1 MVSNKMIGKLAA
13 GVSAAALAVIMS
25 AGIAMAADTGVA
37 VNEANFPDSSFRAYV
52 EQSVDTDG
60 NKLLS
65 DAEIA
70 NASYINVRSRGI
82 KNLKGIEKFTSL
94 KTLNCGGNELNSI
107 DVKGNA
113 ELENLDASNNKLT
126 SLDVSANKSLRTLSV
141 EGNLLQSVKLDSNSA
156 LETLDVSKNELMS
169 MDITKCTRLVSLDAS
184 NNQLASI
191 DMSKNSSL
199 ATVNLA
205 GNRLT
210 SVDLSANALIST
222 LNISDNKI
230 VILDLSENSALLYL
244 DCSYNSLIDVKV
256 PAGIAT
262 FTANN
267 NHIADLD
274 LKALEGLKNLNV
286 ADNSLYSLNLESNKA
301 LEYLDVSGN
310 HLAALDISEST
321 ALKKENVNASRNSRE
336 IYVSPENKADTDGT
350 NIDLKKIVKIET
362 ADVTAGEDGLTI
374 GKDGKVPE
382 KVKYT
387 YELGSDVQADF
398 EVIPVTSKKIIAK
411 NKSISIYLLKK
422 DKQPEYPLSVV
433 TLGGSADV
441 KWSCADS
448 KIVTVNE
455 NGGIIPAAIGQTTI
469 TASADGFDSALIT
482 VNVLGE
488 SENITVSTID
498 NQYYTGAEI
507 KPEPVVKSGDTVLVK
522 GTDYT
527 LSYQNNINVG
537 TAYVLVKGTGKYS
550 FSVSKKFSI
559 CYNIANM
566 VSDVIGDQLYTGGEI
581 KPGVVLRNGSYV
593 LVKDVDYT
601 LSYTNNIALGT
612 AIVTITGKGDYAGVK
627 IQSFNIV
634 VPQVSNLVVS
644 KFYATKLTLSWS
656 PIAGVTGYRIYKYNP
671 TTKKYAFLK
680 QLNGSATNTY
690 TDENLTQGTQYRYRV
705 RAFIKVNDK
714 NVYGK
719 YCTKLK
725 TYTKPKKVTLKA
737 KAGTRKATLT
747 WSKVTGATG
756 YRVYMKNSGSAKF
769 TRIKQITK
777 GSTVSYSKTKLTKG
791 KTYYFKVRA
800 FRTVDGKKI
809 YGAYSKIKT
818 VIVK

>member
-1 MVSNKMIGKLAA
+1 MSNKFIGKLAA
-13 GVSAAALAVIMS
+13 NVSAAALAIIMS
-25 AGIAMAADTGVA
+25 AGIAAAADTGVA
-37 VNEANFPDSSFRAYV
+37 VNEVNFPDSGFRAYV
-52 EQSVDTDG
+52 EQTIDTDG
-60 NKLLS
+60 SKSLS
-65 DAEIA
+65 AEEIA
-70 NASYINVRSRGI
+70 KTTYINVRSRGI
-82 KNLKGIEKFTSL
+82 KNLKGIETFTSL
-94 KTLNCGGNELNSI
+94 KTLNCGGNELASI
-107 DVKGNA
+107 DVKANTQM
-113 ELENLDASNNKLT
+113 ESLDASNNKLT

-141 EGNLLQSVKLDSNSA
+141 DGNMMQSINLDYNPA

-169 MDITKCTRLVSLDAS
+169 MDITKCTRLVSLSAS

-191 DMSKNSSL
+191 DMSKNGQL

-210 SVDLSANALIST
+210 SIDVSANTLVST

-230 VILDLSENSALLYL
+230 VLLDVSANSALLYL
-244 DCSYNSLIDVKV
+244 DCSYNSLIDVKA
-256 PAGIAT
+256 PAGIVT
-262 FTANN
+262 ITANN
-267 NHIADLD
+267 NNIADLD
-274 LKALEGLKNLNV
+274 VKAMEGLKSLNV
-286 ADNSLYSLNLESNKA
+286 ADNSLYNLDVQSNKA
-301 LEYLDVSGN
+301 LENLDVSGN
-310 HLAALDISEST
+310 HLAALDITNNT
-321 ALKKENVNASRNSRE
+321 ALKKENVNASRNKRE
-336 IYVSPENKADTDGT
+336 IYVNQTNEAELEGT
-350 NIDLKKIVKIET
+350 YIDIEKIVKIST
-362 ADVTAGEDGLTI
+362 ADAATGQAFTI

-382 KVKYT
+382 KVNYT
-387 YELGSDVQADF
+387 YELGNEAQADF
-398 EVIPVTSKKIIAK
+398 EVVPVMNKKILAK
-411 NKSISIYLLKK
+411 NNTINIYLFKNGT
-422 DKQPEYPLSVV
+422 QPEYPLSVIA
-433 TLGGSADV
+433 LGGAADV
-441 KWSCADS
+441 KWSSTDS
-448 KIVTVNE
+448 NIVTVNE
-455 NGGIIPAAIGQTTI
+455 NGGIIPKAIGQTTVI
-469 TASADGFDSALIT
+469 AAAYGFDSARIT

-488 SENITVSTID
+488 SENVTVGAID
-498 NQYYTGAEI
+498 NQYYTGAEV
-507 KPEPVVKSGDTVLVK
+507 KPEPVVKIGDKVLVK

-527 LSYQNNINVG
+527 VSYQNNVNVG
-537 TAYVLVKGTGKYS
+537 TAYVLVRGTGRYS
-550 FSVSKKFSI
+550 FSVSKKFNI

-566 VSDVIGDQLYTGGEI
+566 VSDAIGDQLYTGGEI
-581 KPGVVLRNGSYV
+581 RPGVVLKNGSYV

-601 LSYTNNIALGT
+601 LSYSNNIALGT

-634 VPQVSNLVVS
+634 VPQVTNLVVS
-644 KFYATKLTLSWS
+644 KFYAKKLTLSWT

-690 TDENLTQGTQYRYRV
+690 TDEKLTQGTQYRYRV

-719 YCTKLK
+719 YSTKLK

-756 YRVYMKNSGSAKF
+756 YRVYMKKSGSSKF
-769 TRIKQITK
+769 SKIKQITK
-777 GSTVSYSKTKLTKG
+777 GSTVSYTKTKLTKG

-800 FRTVDGKKI
+800 FRTVNGKKI

>member
-25 AGIAMAADTGVA
+25 AGIAMAADTDVA

-210 SVDLSANALIST
+210 SVDLSDNTLVST
-222 LNISDNKI
+222 LNVSDNRI
-230 VILDLSENSALLYL
+230 VLLDLSANNALLYL
-244 DCSYNSLIDVKV
+244 DCSYNSLVDVKA
-256 PAGIAT
+256 PANIVT

-267 NHIADLD
+267 NKIADLD
-274 LKALEGLKNLNV
+274 LKTMEGLKSLNV
-286 ADNSLYSLNLESNKA
+286 ADNSLYNIDIESNKA

-336 IYVSPENKADTDGT
+336 IYVSQTNEADLTGT
-350 NIDLKKIVKIET
+350 YISVDKIVKIET
-362 ADVTAGEDGLTI
+362 ADVATGEGLTI

-382 KVKYT
+382 KVSYT
-387 YELGSDVQADF
+387 YELGNGAQTSF
-398 EVIPVTSKKIIAK
+398 EVLPVTTKKIIAK
-411 NKSISIYLLKK
+411 NNTINIYLLKNGT
-422 DKQPEYPLSVV
+422 QPVYPLSVLS
-433 TLGGSADV
+433 LGGPADV

-488 SENITVSTID
+488 SENITVSSID

-581 KPGVVLRNGSYV
+581 KPSVVLRNGSYV

-612 AIVTITGKGDYAGVK
+612 AIVTITGKGDYSGVK

-644 KFYATKLTLSWS
+644 KYYAKKLTLSWS